1 MSRQPIQYDYC
12 EDALSAVQA
21 ELLEALLQPEEAVY
35 PWNPAEPEAEIYFA
49 ELEQGFSLLDWQE
62 DEEVESASQALFD
75 RLHQCWTSPAIAAE
89 EALRTSLS
97 ERFAALMP
105 QAWIEAIAHKAQ
117 QLFSTNLPL
126 ADQLVLC
133 VKPLLPSWTD
143 DDLSVLARPL
153 AYAMR
158 GSSQQSSEAIPSTIR
173 ATEWTELSQM
183 EKVRLSLAAAHAAL
197 VQLQHSAADSEQS

>member
-62 DEEVESASQALFD
+62 NEEIESASQALFD
-75 RLHQCWTSPAIAAE
+75 RLHQCWTPAIEVE

-97 ERFAALMP
+97 ERFAAVMP

-117 QLFSTNLPL
+117 QLFSTNLSL

-153 AYAMR
+153 AFAMR
-158 GSSQQSSEAIPSTIR
+158 GSSDRPSEAIPSTIR
-173 ATEWTELSQM
+173 GTDWTELSQM

-197 VQLQHSAADSEQS
+197 VQLQHSAADSEKS